1 MSATTTPR
9 RTPSRDQHRSRWGR
23 CARLSAGRSA
33 AAMPHRVFGQVPSPV
48 ARRQSANDRLPPQA
62 GTTGSGY
69 SHRGGY
75 DRPFVRLVY
84 VEGLKMPRSPGRRT
98 EILDA
103 FVRYVA
109 ERGYDRTNM
118 GDIADELGMSKG
130 TIVHHFGTK
139 AQMLRELEETHLAC
153 QLDVLRMAW
162 DRLAAPH
169 ERIAAIIYASALLQ
183 VIARN
188 ATVASQR
195 EVVQLSDDP
204 AMQQVRKLRH
214 QLQTLTIDEIRNGH
228 RERCVPKR
236 GRRTGGIAAV
246 GIAAVDVG
254 VVRSRRFP
262 RHPNKSGP
270 LSSTCSSADCCST
283 AWG

>member
-1 MSATTTPR
+1 
-9 RTPSRDQHRSRWGR
+9 
-23 CARLSAGRSA
+23 
-33 AAMPHRVFGQVPSPV
+33 
-48 ARRQSANDRLPPQA
+48 
-62 GTTGSGY
+62 
-69 SHRGGY
+69 
-75 DRPFVRLVY
+75 
-84 VEGLKMPRSPGRRT
+84 MPRSPGRRT

-139 AQMLRELEETHLAC
+139 AQMLREFEETHLTR

-169 ERIAAIIYASALLQ
+169 ERIAAIIYASTLLQ

-204 AMQQVRKLRH
+204 AMQQVRKLRQ
-214 QLQTLTIDEIRNGH
+214 QLQALTIDEIRSGVKRAVCSEAWTPNWQ
-228 RERCVPKR
+228 RCSCGDRCSGCGCGSIPPSP
-236 GRRTGGIAAV
+236 G
-246 GIAAVDVG
+246 
-254 VVRSRRFP
+254 
-262 RHPNKSGP
+262 HPNKSGP